1 MDAFYALYDGSDNTG
16 ISDSALILR

>member
-16 ISDSALILR
+16 ISDSA